1 MTVYCNETGC
11 FQNRMGGSSYCPEHH
26 NENMKGVTSCVRKC
40 GRFAPNGETLCGIC
54 KRGSELDLQPHRAPT
69 TGIFPP
75 SAAFHSSHL
84 VREQHGE
91 EACWTCGSSDRAT
104 LMAEC
109 KARKI
114 RDITKEG
121 PETKETLGGGATRTK
136 AKYRFELMPECALRR
151 LALRFT
157 GGAAKHGENNWKKG
171 DFMFVVSCFGHAAAH
186 LSAMKREGN
195 THDDNIGA
203 ALWNLSAIAWYEEF
217 KPEEVAKALN
227 YMERGDQ

>member
-1 MTVYCNETGC
+1 MKCDKVSCDKERLENEEMCADHTYATV
-11 FQNRMGGSSYCPEHH
+11 
-26 NENMKGVTSCVRKC
+26 CVVRRC
-40 GRFAPNGETLCGIC
+40 AQ
-54 KRGSELDLQPHRAPT
+54 KRSELSRYCEKHRQEKIAAAKPETPT
-69 TGIFPP
+69 TSIFPP
-75 SAAFHSSHL
+75 KPPIAGDN
-84 VREQHGE
+84 EQV
-91 EACWTCGSSDRAT
+91 TAT
-104 LMAEC
+104 
-109 KARKI
+109 I
-114 RDITKEG
+114 FRDITTEG

-151 LALRFT
+151 LALRYT